1 MATPAES
8 LPRITV
14 QKLVVD
20 RAEEPFTLD
29 IARNGIK
36 GFNAKCPHTI
46 TFPELLDV
54 MRIVSD
60 LGASDTTATFQL
72 DDKVPNRTWSI
83 SAVKPDT
90 TASVDDAPQAQPFQL
105 NARQQAL
112 AEGVMV
118 EVVGALAKHGTPGK
132 YLNKAA
138 INLANAFRAGLGQL
152 QQPAP
157 RHDQSGSAGPR

>member
-90 TASVDDAPQAQPFQL
+90 TASEDAAPQAQPFQL
-105 NARQQAL
+105 NARQQAMCERVL
-112 AEGVMV
+112 VD
-118 EVVGALAKHGTPGK
+118 VVGALAKQGNNGE
-132 YLNKAA
+132 YLNECALS
-138 INLANAFRAGLGQL
+138 LANSLMAGLEQFNHPL
-152 QQPAP
+152 PNP
-157 RHDQSGSAGPR
+157 CSN